1 VRCGAATRKASAAEQ
16 DDMRVLY
23 VGGTGRSGSTVLA
36 NVLGEL
42 PGMVSVGEVRFL
54 WERGVLEDRLCGCG
68 ERFSTCPFWT
78 EVVQRSLGALDA
90 AALADLARG
99 VHGELHEATRLRGL
113 PRTALTRTAT
123 LPAGSRLPEL
133 LPKVYAAIGEVS
145 GADVVVDSS
154 KLPTYAR
161 VLADLPGVEVSVAH
175 LVRDPRGAAF
185 SWRRTKEQPD
195 RGGLME
201 QRGAGKSAALWT
213 AWNYGLERLFPE
225 PGRYARLTY
234 EELLTAPQPQLR
246 ALLASLDME
255 RDTAGVFA
263 DETTVRLS
271 VNHTVAGNP
280 ARHRHGLVPMRLDD
294 EWRTAMP
301 ARDRRIV
308 TTMTY
313 PLLRRYG
320 FTRRDG

>member
-1 VRCGAATRKASAAEQ
+1 
-16 DDMRVLY
+16 MRVLY

-42 PGMVSVGEVRFL
+42 PGMVSVGELRFL
-54 WERGVLEDRLCGCG
+54 WERGILENRLCGCG
-68 ERFSTCPFWT
+68 EPFAGCPFWSDVLDRT
-78 EVVQRSLGALDA
+78 VGELDDDAL
-90 AALADLARG
+90 AALART
-99 VHGELHEATRLRGL
+99 VHDELHDATRLRGL
-113 PRTALTRTAT
+113 PRSALSGS
-123 LPAGSRLPEL
+123 PAPTSGSRVAEL
-133 LPKVYAAIGEVS
+133 LPRLYAAIADVS

-161 VLADLPGVEVSVAH
+161 VVADLPGLDVSVAH
-175 LVRDPRGAAF
+175 LVRDPRAAAF

-195 RGGLME
+195 RGGIME
-201 QRGAGKSAALWT
+201 QRGAAKSAALWA
-213 AWNYGLERLFPE
+213 AWNYGLERLIHE
-225 PGRYARLTY
+225 PGRYARVTY
-234 EELLTAPQPQLR
+234 EELLTAPQPQVHR
-246 ALLASLDME
+246 LLDSLDMA
-255 RDTAGVFA
+255 RDSSAVFA

-301 ARDRRIV
+301 ARDRRLV
-308 TTMTY
+308 TAMTY

-320 FTRRDG
+320 FPRRVR

>member
-1 VRCGAATRKASAAEQ
+1 V
-16 DDMRVLY
+16 RVLY

-54 WERGVLEDRLCGCG
+54 WERGILENRLCGCG
-68 ERFSTCPFWT
+68 EPFGSCPFWT
-78 EVVQRSLGALDA
+78 EVVRRTLGDVDA
-90 AALADLARG
+90 GERAETARR
-99 VHGELHEATRLRGL
+99 VHAEIHDTTRLRSL
-113 PRTALTRTAT
+113 PRFLARAGEPAPGARTAD
-123 LPAGSRLPEL
+123 L
-133 LPKVYAAIGEVS
+133 LPRLYDAIADVS

-161 VLADLPGVEVSVAH
+161 LLADLPGIEVSVAH

-195 RGGLME
+195 RGGFME
-201 QRGAGKSAALWT
+201 QRGVGKSAALWS
-213 AWNYGLERLFPE
+213 AWNYGLERLFHDE
-225 PGRYARLTY
+225 PGRYARTTY
-234 EELLTAPQPQLR
+234 EELLTAPER
-246 ALLASLDME
+246 HVRTLLATLGME
-255 RDTAGVFA
+255 RDTSSVFA

-301 ARDRRIV
+301 VRDRRLV
-308 TTMTY
+308 TAMTY

-320 FTRRDG
+320 FPREAGQG

>member
-1 VRCGAATRKASAAEQ
+1 VTV
-16 DDMRVLY
+16 RVLY

-54 WERGVLEDRLCGCG
+54 WERGILENRLCGCG
-68 ERFSTCPFWT
+68 EPFDACPFWT
-78 EVVQRSLGALDA
+78 EVVRRTLGDLDA
-90 AALADLARG
+90 EALAELARG
-99 VHGELHEATRLRGL
+99 VHAELHDVTRLRGL
-113 PRTALTRTAT
+113 PRAAATRSAV
-123 LPAGSRLPEL
+123 PPPGSRLPEM
-133 LPKVYAAIGEVS
+133 LPRLYAAIAAVS

-161 VLADLPGVEVSVAH
+161 VLADLPGLDVAVAH
-175 LVRDPRGAAF
+175 LVRDPRAAAF

-195 RGGLME
+195 RGGFME
-201 QRGAGKSAALWT
+201 QRGVGKSAALWT

-225 PGRYARLTY
+225 PGSYARTTY
-234 EELLTAPQPQLR
+234 EELLTAPEPQLR
-246 ALLASLDME
+246 RLLEALGLE
-255 RDTAGVFA
+255 RDTSAVFA

-301 ARDRRIV
+301 DRDRRLV
-308 TTMTY
+308 TAMTY
-313 PLLRRYG
+313 PLIRRYG
-320 FTRRDG
+320 FARDRAR

>member
-1 VRCGAATRKASAAEQ
+1 VTV
-16 DDMRVLY
+16 RVLY

-54 WERGVLEDRLCGCG
+54 WERGILENRLCGCG
-68 ERFSTCPFWT
+68 EHFASCPFWGQ
-78 EVVQRSLGALDA
+78 VVRRTLGDA
-90 AALADLARG
+90 DAGSLADVART
-99 VHGELHEATRLRGL
+99 VQAELHEATRLRRL
-113 PRTALTRTAT
+113 PRAAVTGAAV
-123 LPAGSRLPEL
+123 PPGSRLAAL
-133 LPKVYAAIGEVS
+133 LPRLYAAIGEVS

-161 VLADLPGVEVSVAH
+161 VIADLPGIDVSLAH
-175 LVRDPRGAAF
+175 LVRDPRAAAF

-201 QRGAGKSAALWT
+201 QRGVGKSAALWT
-213 AWNYGLERLFPE
+213 TWNFGLERLFPE

-234 EELLTAPQPQLR
+234 EELLTAPQAQLR
-246 ALLASLDME
+246 TLLASLDMDRE
-255 RDTAGVFA
+255 TSAVFA

-280 ARHRHGLVPMRLDD
+280 ARHRHGLVPMLLDD

-301 ARDRRIV
+301 ARDRRLV
-308 TTMTY
+308 TAMTY

-320 FTRRDG
+320 FSRAE